1 MADSGRVKLS
11 NAERH
16 ALAQKRLRSVL
27 NRISV
32 ANART
37 LEQKISDAGPYGQ
50 RIDPHVLTPARQ
62 ELEDEGTIRSIRD
75 SSGRWYQLA
84 STDTR
89 IATQKLAQLREISE
103 LNNKKDI
110 RLRVGQALEI
120 AVFRSLSK
128 QTDLQHFGHFDGI
141 DDIPDSNLYSKRE
154 PPNSMSGNAITG
166 KKNLDFIVMKNGIVG
181 GIEVKNTRAW
191 IYPHSDEVK
200 DMLLKCGQLGA
211 IPVLIGRRIPFVTF
225 KLLNACGAIVHET
238 YRQRYPAADT
248 ELVSS
253 LKDKM
258 IFGYHDIVQGNQPD
272 NRLDKFLH
280 KNLPEQLIKMQ
291 PTYEEF
297 HDLSFGY
304 GNGDYTYR
312 EFAARVRRRVNGTN
326 EDHDHRL
333 DQES

>member
-1 MADSGRVKLS
+1 MTDDSDDGRSKLS
-11 NAERH
+11 RDERH
-16 ALAQKRLRSVL
+16 ALAQKRLVSVL
-27 NRISV
+27 GRIGV

-62 ELEDEGTIRSIRD
+62 LLEDEGVIRSTRD
-75 SSGRWYQLA
+75 KSSQWYQLA

-89 IATQKLAQLREISE
+89 IAAQKLAQLREISE
-103 LNNKKDI
+103 QNNKKDI

-120 AVFRSLSK
+120 AVFRSLSQ
-128 QTDLQHFGHFDGI
+128 QTELQYFGHFDGI
-141 DDIPDSNLYSKRE
+141 DESPDSNLYSKRE
-154 PPNSMSGNAITG
+154 PPNSISGRAISG

-200 DMLLKCGQLGA
+200 DMLLKCGQLDA

-258 IFGYHDIVQGNQPD
+258 IFGYHDIVQGNQSD
-272 NRLDKFLH
+272 ARLDKFLH
-280 KNLPEQLIKMQ
+280 KNLPEQLIKMR

-304 GNGDYTYR
+304 GSGDYTYK
-312 EFAARVRRRVNGTN
+312 EFAARIRRRVNGTN
-326 EDHDHRL
+326 EDHDR
-333 DQES
+333 